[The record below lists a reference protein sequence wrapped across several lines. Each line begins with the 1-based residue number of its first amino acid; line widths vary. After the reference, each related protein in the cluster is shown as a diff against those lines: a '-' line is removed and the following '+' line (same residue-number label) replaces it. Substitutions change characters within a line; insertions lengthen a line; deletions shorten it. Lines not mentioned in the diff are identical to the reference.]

1 MERTNGAVRHER
13 GSTIVELL
21 VALLLFGIGAA
32 SLAGGMR
39 TAGASTAHGRA
50 FSHAAYLAETRLERL
65 RSQCI
70 PLPGAAV
77 MGPVAERWGTGAAAG
92 PLLASTE
99 VEDSVTITLATG
111 ARGRVVASVVRCVP

>member
-1 MERTNGAVRHER
+1 MKETDYGRREQ

-21 VALLLFGIGAA
+21 IALLLFGIGAA

-50 FSHAAYLAETRLERL
+50 FSHAAYAVEARIERL
-65 RSQCI
+65 RSRCI
-70 PLPGAAV
+70 VAPGAAGV
-77 MGPVAERWGTGAAAG
+77 GPVTERWGIGGRAG

-99 VEDSVTITLATG
+99 VEDSVTILLATG
-111 ARGRVVASVVRCVP
+111 SRGRVVGSVVRCVP

>member
-1 MERTNGAVRHER
+1 MERTHDAVRREQ

-21 VALLLFGIGAA
+21 IALLLFGIGAA

-39 TAGASTAHGRA
+39 TAGVSAAHGRA
-50 FSHAAYLAETRLERL
+50 FSLAAYAAETRLERL

-70 PLPGAAV
+70 ASPGAFA
-77 MGPVAERWGTGAAAG
+77 MGPVAERWGIGANAG

-99 VEDSVTITLATG
+99 VRDSVTITLATG